1 MDLLLSLVILLPLAG
16 MLLLLTFGKRI
27 GEPGAGIIATL
38 LVGTSFVIAAYL
50 AIDFFNGTGEAE
62 AVRWFDWL
70 PGFGVAAE
78 LRWDQLSALMTL
90 VVHGGDEIGI
100 GVPV

>member
-50 AIDFFNGTGEAE
+50 AIALF
-62 AVRWFDWL
+62 
-70 PGFGVAAE
+70 
-78 LRWDQLSALMTL
+78 LRVIERIGMWPFVIYRLVLGAIILAL
-90 VVHGGDEIGI
+90 VY
-100 GVPV
+100 